1 MRRPANGDPWIAIVA
16 LGACS
21 VALSAP
27 AAVID
32 FEDLGLA
39 PGSVD
44 NGDPGGLQPGQ
55 SVNAPIVSGGV
66 SFANAYGI
74 DSFDGYDYPYWTGF
88 AASAVSTVVSGTA
101 KGAFSDQYT
110 SYPGGGRGS
119 STYAVAYSSAAV
131 VTLPVPT
138 AVSGF
143 WIANTA
149 YTYLTMANGD
159 EYNFSSPL
167 PAGSGWFAVTAT
179 GRLGAGPAGTS
190 SMYLAD
196 LRGASPLGI
205 RAGWSWFDLTPL
217 GTVDRIEFSFT
228 GSDTGAFGLNTPA
241 YFAMDDLTVASVPE
255 PAALAILAAAG
266 GAAAAA
272 LGRRSRGRRR

>member
-1 MRRPANGDPWIAIVA
+1 MRRHMVIGDAWFAIMA
-16 LGACS
+16 LAACS
-21 VALSAP
+21 AALSVP

-55 SVNAPIVSGGV
+55 SVNVPIVSGGV
-66 SFANAYGI
+66 SFANTYGI
-74 DSFDGYDYPYWTGF
+74 DRYDGYDYPYWSGF

-101 KGAFSDQYT
+101 KGAFADQYT
-110 SYPGGGRGS
+110 SYPGGGRTS
-119 STYAVAYSSAAV
+119 STYAVGYSSAAV

-138 AVSGF
+138 PVSGF

-149 YTYLTMANGD
+149 YAYLTMANGD

-167 PAGSGWFAVTAT
+167 PAGTGWFAVTAT
-179 GRLGAGPAGTS
+179 GRLGGGPAGTS
-190 SMYLAD
+190 SIFLAD
-196 LRGASPLGI
+196 LRGAAPLGI
-205 RAGWSWFDLTPL
+205 RAGWSWFDLSPL
-217 GTVDRIEFSFT
+217 GTVDRIEFSFA

-255 PAALAILAAAG
+255 PSGVALAAS
-266 GAAAAA
+266 GALVA
-272 LGRRSRGRRR
+272 LGAWWRRRQRAA